1 MGKDLTLKLAKGKPR
16 TIKIIPANLIKFSG
30 AIKITPIIPGN
41 KNIIINIFLLVYKNK
56 SLLTK
61 ILINK
66 KNKDKKTKN
75 FAIKY
80 GEMVDNIINMMLIV
94 STVLFLIF
102 IIFSVLKILKEDLR
116 KIIYCFFS
124 LSIETKCDS

>member
-1 MGKDLTLKLAKGKPR
+1 MGEDLILKVEKGKPR

-30 AIKITPIIPGN
+30 AIKIVPIIPGN

-61 ILINK
+61 ILKKK

-80 GEMVDNIINMMLIV
+80 GEMVDNIINMIFIV
-94 STVLFLIF
+94 SIVLFLIF
-102 IIFSVLKILKEDLR
+102 IVFLVLKILKEYFKKNNIL
-116 KIIYCFFS
+116 F
-124 LSIETKCDS
+124 L